1 MVDWFQYTP
10 LKKGDY
16 EYSPTANAFGWLI
29 AMIAILSVPAV
40 AIAQYVY
47 KVFVEYKDLD
57 KSDVSTLHGVIS
69 LAWRTRV

>member
-10 LKKGDY
+10 LTKGDY
-16 EYSPTANAFGWLI
+16 TYSPTANAFGWLI

-57 KSDVSTLHGVIS
+57 KSDVSS
-69 LAWRTRV
+69 LKVFGKMHL